1 MRQQRKQSSEKTV
14 LQAAEEME
22 RGPNTQVDRQST
34 R

>member
-14 LQAAEEME
+14 LQADEEME
-22 RGPNTQVDRQST
+22 RGTNTQVDRQST